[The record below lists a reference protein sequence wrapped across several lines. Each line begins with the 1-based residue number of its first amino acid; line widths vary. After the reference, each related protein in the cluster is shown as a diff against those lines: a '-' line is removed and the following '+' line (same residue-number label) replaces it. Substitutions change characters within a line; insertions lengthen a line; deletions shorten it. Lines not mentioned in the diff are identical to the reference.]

1 MWLGNVFGK
10 LLHTRVSNVVFFI
23 QILTIF
29 FLQIIIIFIKL
40 LCILMGTNCTLLTPD
55 GCVDR
60 GCEKEGTL
68 INDVCR
74 WHCTM
79 RWWRD
84 RHNRVLGDLEEGI
97 RGQRDEDQPY
107 QQTKN
112 PIHGLNFGHDNGQGR
127 EPVRGRATKSSIL
140 SISVQAWRRQEAWQQ
155 KLHR

>member
-10 LLHTRVSNVVFFI
+10 LLHTRVSNVFFFI

-74 WHCTM
+74 
-79 RWWRD
+79 
-84 RHNRVLGDLEEGI
+84 
-97 RGQRDEDQPY
+97 
-107 QQTKN
+107 
-112 PIHGLNFGHDNGQGR
+112 
-127 EPVRGRATKSSIL
+127 
-140 SISVQAWRRQEAWQQ
+140 
-155 KLHR
+155 